1 MHGMLDVE
9 RNPEV
14 NLIKKFEDCTRDAET
29 NQEYEEIFYKKKG
42 KMLNFLM
49 QRRITISPTLILI
62 SRAEEEESNRVIRK
76 FKEYLPNFLRL
87 SIVGDDMTKSYYF
100 GDNRNFV
107 LGYIHQII
115 TNGFTLGNVHF

>member
-1 MHGMLDVE
+1 MLDVE